1 MFILDGLWLNS
12 SSRTNNNTA
21 SVLLITFVLYT
32 ILTIVHSQQQQQ
44 QQQRQTNIDDDDN
57 LYILIDEISVY
68 TCRGGIYIF
77 WVVIADSKEDM
88 NFIMDFC
95 LYHIA
100 FDPFQ
105 SNGLND
111 GEFSA

>member
-32 ILTIVHSQQQQQ
+32 ILTIVYSQQQQ